1 MFNPKFHSSDDKF
14 GSRFGNSDE
23 GFGSQFD
30 GYEVLKG
37 EDGISP
43 VVEVT
48 DIIGGHRIIIT
59 DKEGKN
65 AFDVMD
71 GEEGPQGN
79 QGPMGPQGPQGP
91 QGIPG
96 EQGPQG
102 EVGPKGDPGKDGKD
116 GKDGND
122 GVDGLS
128 PFIGSNGNWW
138 IGNTDTGTKARGE
151 QGVAGAPGKDGS
163 DYVLTDTDKIEI
175 AEQTASLIDISNFDN
190 FLTNGSI
197 GLKYA
202 LYDDHA
208 EFIGLGE
215 CTDTVVEIAS
225 MVQGLY
231 VTAIGVSALQ
241 NGNNITE
248 VVIPKKVTSI
258 DTRAF
263 SGCSSLTNIT
273 IPSNVTMIRGSAFYN
288 CSSLTSIVLPDSVV
302 RIDARTFSGCSG
314 LTSIT
319 IPFVGST
326 SYPPTDTLQS
336 PFGIIFG
343 TSSYIGGVPT
353 KQFYFGSNIPGS
365 WTSETFYIPASLKS
379 VTITGGHI
387 IPGAFSRCVN
397 ITSVTI
403 GDRVMSIGDYAFW
416 GCAGLTSVKIPD
428 SVTGIELA
436 AFASCT
442 SLENATIGNGV
453 TNISDDVFNSCSSL
467 TSVVIP
473 DTVTGIGNGA
483 FYGCKNLSDV
493 YYTGTEEQWN
503 TIAISANNT
512 DLTNATIHYNWEA

>member
-175 AEQTASLIDISNFDN
+175 AEQTASLIDISNLDN
-190 FLTNGSI
+190 LLTNGSI

-208 EFIGLGE
+208 ELIGLGE
-215 CTDTVVEIAS
+215 CTDTLVEIAS

-231 VTAIGVSALQ
+231 VTAIGDNAFD
-241 NGNNITE
+241 GGEHITE
-248 VVIPKKVTSI
+248 VVIPRKITSI
-258 DTRAF
+258 GNSAF
-263 SGCSSLTNIT
+263 SGCTKLYAIYYGSLENDWDNIEIAEGNNILDDVKIYYYSIIKPSTNPGAYWYYADNEIVILASTGLVYELNNDGASYSVTGLGTCTDNDIIISIRYNGLPVTSIGKYAFFPCDQLTSVIIPNSATSIGGWAFYKCSSLTSVEIGD
-273 IPSNVTMIRGSAFYN
+273 SVTSIGDSAFQV
-288 CSSLTSIVLPDSVV
+288 CSSLTSI
-302 RIDARTFSGCSG
+302 T
-314 LTSIT
+314 
-319 IPFVGST
+319 
-326 SYPPTDTLQS
+326 
-336 PFGIIFG
+336 
-343 TSSYIGGVPT
+343 
-353 KQFYFGSNIPGS
+353 
-365 WTSETFYIPASLKS
+365 
-379 VTITGGHI
+379 
-387 IPGAFSRCVN
+387 
-397 ITSVTI
+397 
-403 GDRVMSIGDYAFW
+403 
-416 GCAGLTSVKIPD
+416 IPD
-428 SVTGIELA
+428 SVT
-436 AFASCT
+436 S
-442 SLENATIGNGV
+442 IGNYA
-453 TNISDDVFNSCSSL
+453 FYKCSSL
-467 TSVVIP
+467 TDI
-473 DTVTGIGNGA
+473 
-483 FYGCKNLSDV
+483 

-503 TIAISANNT
+503 AITIGTSNT
-512 DLTNATIHYNWEA
+512 YLTNATIHYNWEG